1 MALDSALMQ
10 HPDIR
15 ARTASADSGRART
28 LAAAHELF
36 STNGYRATTTKEI
49 CLRAGVAET
58 TLFRNF
64 GSKADLFETTILESF
79 NRFID
84 SWIASWRQFSADNT
98 VQDMAQRLVEGLFTL
113 VRTDRLLFQELIEA
127 RADPSSDLHASA
139 VAVSKRIREGL
150 RTVQDVGLEI
160 ADDRHLPH
168 LDPPA
173 TIVSVA
179 AMVIGSVILEDW
191 IVPAGVRTPSQARL
205 MREMAMLITH
215 GISDRPD

>member
-1 MALDSALMQ
+1 MALDSAAMQ
-10 HPDIR
+10 HPDLR
-15 ARTASADSGRART
+15 ARTILGDSGRART

-36 STNGYRATTTKEI
+36 SSHGYRATTTKEI

-64 GSKADLFETTILESF
+64 GSKAELFEATILESF

-84 SWIASWRQFSADNT
+84 GWIASWRKFSAENT
-98 VQDMAQRLVEGLFTL
+98 VQDMAQRLVDGLFGL
-113 VRTDRLLFQELIEA
+113 VRTDRLIFQELIVA
-127 RADPSSDLHASA
+127 RADPNSDLHQSA
-139 VAVSKRIREGL
+139 VAVSTRIREGL

-173 TIVSVA
+173 TIMSVA
-179 AMVIGSVILEDW
+179 AMII
-191 IVPAGVRTPSQARL
+191 
-205 MREMAMLITH
+205 
-215 GISDRPD
+215 